1 MSQVF
6 TPIDLSKLAAP
17 RAVEVLSAEKIFQEM
32 LAKLQ
37 QLDPAFNALVPSD
50 PAYQIL
56 LVAAYREV
64 GIRAEANDK
73 FKARLLAFA
82 TGTDLDHVAAS
93 LAVPLARLSGETD
106 AAFRA
111 RCQLSPEAY
120 SVAGPAGAYK
130 FHALSAHSNIK
141 GVSVF
146 NPGIGGR
153 VNVAVLSKT
162 GNGACFGA
170 RVDNPDG
177 YADGAVSITVTDVLS
192 ALSSGQQL
200 TFEGGAVFTLD
211 DDFEAGSTEL
221 TGALTGALLN
231 GERAG
236 ILPFVKDALD
246 PETKIPLCD
255 KAEVISA
262 EIIEYTVEARLTLCY
277 GVDEET
283 VRAAATAA
291 ALAYVEEHHACGH
304 DITLS
309 GLLAALHVAGVQE
322 VILISPAARIEVSS
336 GQAAFCTS
344 VQVSVS
350 GRDE

>member
-6 TPIDLSKLAAP
+6 TAIDLSKLDAP
-17 RAVEVLSAEKIFQEM
+17 QAVETLSAEAIFQEM
-32 LAKLQ
+32 LTKLQ
-37 QLDPAFNALVPSD
+37 ELDPVFNALVPSD

-64 GIRAEANDK
+64 GIRQEANDK

-82 TGTDLDHVAAS
+82 ADSDLDHVAAS
-93 LAVPLARLSGETD
+93 QAVPLARLDGESNE
-106 AAFRA
+106 AFRA
-111 RCQLSPEAY
+111 RCALAPEAY
-120 SVAGPAGAYK
+120 SVAGPLGAYT
-130 FHALSAHSNIK
+130 FHSLSSHSNIK
-141 GVSVF
+141 GVAVW

-170 RVDNPDG
+170 RINHPAG
-177 YADGAVSITVTDVLS
+177 YADGEVTIVVTDVLS
-192 ALSSGQQL
+192 ALADGQQL
-200 TFEGGAVFTLD
+200 IFEGGAIFTLNA
-211 DDFEAGSTEL
+211 DFAAGITELSGVLAGSL
-221 TGALTGALLN
+221 FD

-246 PETKIPLCD
+246 PETKLPLCD
-255 KAEVISA
+255 TVEVMSA
-262 EIIEYTVEARLTLCY
+262 EIIEYTVEAQLTLYY
-277 GVDEET
+277 GPDAET
-283 VRAAATAA
+283 IRANATAA
-291 ALAYVEEHHACGH
+291 VQAYVAAHHACGH

-309 GLLAALHVAGVQE
+309 GLHAALHVEGVQE
-322 VILISPAARIEVSS
+322 VILTAPAARIEISA

-344 VQVSVS
+344 IDVTVS